1 METIPTNFQP
11 MTPEQLEI
19 LALNRELGE
28 AEGLLEA
35 FAVNHKRSLTDSH
48 LACIKHH
55 LEKVEN
61 RKSHLE

>member
-1 METIPTNFQP
+1 